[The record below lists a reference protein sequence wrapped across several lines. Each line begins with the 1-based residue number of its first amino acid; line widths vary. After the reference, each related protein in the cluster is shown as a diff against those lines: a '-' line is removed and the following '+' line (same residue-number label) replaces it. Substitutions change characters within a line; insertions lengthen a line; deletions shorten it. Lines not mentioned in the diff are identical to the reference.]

1 MKEWCEKM
9 TIEKLDEFLK
19 TLKAGAKRIER
30 MREYVRRLEE
40 NNSPSAARV
49 RESYEAE
56 CEKYFRLEDRFNEV
70 IDEFLNDEEKDLIVS
85 HYILGKTFLVI
96 SIEKFCS
103 ERSVYYLLSEIKSKI
118 LAHL

>member
-1 MKEWCEKM
+1 MKERCEKM

-70 IDEFLNDEEKDLIVS
+70 IEECLTEAERDLLIS
-85 HYILGKTFLVI
+85 HYVLGMSFLSLSILNFCGERTIYRWVKGIKEKII
-96 SIEKFCS
+96 SRF
-103 ERSVYYLLSEIKSKI
+103 
-118 LAHL
+118 